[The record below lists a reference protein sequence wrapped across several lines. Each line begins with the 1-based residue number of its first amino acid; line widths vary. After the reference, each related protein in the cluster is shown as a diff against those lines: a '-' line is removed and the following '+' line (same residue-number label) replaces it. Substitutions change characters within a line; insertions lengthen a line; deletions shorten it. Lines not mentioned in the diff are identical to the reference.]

1 MQLGAEALVLALA
14 VGVAIGLAGVAIQL
28 IAYALVV
35 ARRLDALSAAALAMN
50 LLGAL
55 GVLVSLTGAFN
66 LSSTAIEGAW
76 ALIAAVGLVRAL
88 AGRR

>member
-1 MQLGAEALVLALA
+1 MPQVTALD
-14 VGVAIGLAGVAIQL
+14 AIGLTGVVIQL

-35 ARRLDALSAAALAMN
+35 ARRLDALSPAALPMN

-66 LSSTAIEGAW
+66 LSSTLIEGAW
-76 ALIAAVGLVRAL
+76 ALIAGAGLVRTL
-88 AGRR
+88 AVRR

>member
-1 MQLGAEALVLALA
+1 MPQVTALD
-14 VGVAIGLAGVAIQL
+14 AIGLTGVVIQL

-35 ARRLDALSAAALAMN
+35 ARRLDALSPAALTMN

-66 LSSTAIEGAW
+66 LSSTLIEGAW
-76 ALIAAVGLVRAL
+76 ALIAGAGLVRTL
-88 AGRR
+88 AVRR